1 VDFVKLKGRR
11 GSVTHQIR
19 GKKRGVVDELQ
30 QCANTAEEV
39 QSPFRSQKL
48 NDGRSLKKCSL
59 FFLHGQKVAGEG
71 FRRRRWMRNDRD
83 SGQRRKQLGAK
94 RREE

>member
-39 QSPFRSQKL
+39 QSPFR
-48 NDGRSLKKCSL
+48 
-59 FFLHGQKVAGEG
+59 
-71 FRRRRWMRNDRD
+71 RRCT
-83 SGQRRKQLGAK
+83 
-94 RREE
+94 REVSKTE